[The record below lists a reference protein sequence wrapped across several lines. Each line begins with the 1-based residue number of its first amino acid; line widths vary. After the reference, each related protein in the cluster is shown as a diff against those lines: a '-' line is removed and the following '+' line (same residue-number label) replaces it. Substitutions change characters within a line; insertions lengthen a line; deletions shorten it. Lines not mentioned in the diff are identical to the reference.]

1 MFQKKKKKT
10 IQIEGMHCM
19 HCAKKVEEALQSLE
33 EIKKAKVNLKT
44 QEALIQFDHEIDEQ
58 KIKERIEDL
67 GYHVIQIQ

>member
-1 MFQKKKKKT
+1 MFQKKKT